1 MRIKNGF
8 ELRNVCGENIVI
20 SYGEQNI
27 DFCKVISLNETA
39 AYRWKGIGD
48 NDFDVASLVGLLRK
62 EYDVDEQTAHKD
74 ISAMLDEWDK
84 IGLITR

>member
-39 AYRWKGIGD
+39 AYLWKGIGD

-74 ISAMLDEWDK
+74 ISAMLDEWEK

>member
-27 DFCKVISLNETA
+27 DFCKIISLNETA
-39 AYRWKGIGD
+39 AYLWKGIGD
-48 NDFDVASLVGLLRK
+48 NDFDVESLVGLLRK

-74 ISAMLDEWDK
+74 ISAMLDEWEK

>member
-39 AYRWKGIGD
+39 AYLWKGIGD
-48 NDFDVASLVGLLRK
+48 NDFDVESLVGLLRK
-62 EYDVDEQTAHKD
+62 EYDVDEQTARKD
-74 ISAMLDEWDK
+74 ISAMLDEWEK
-84 IGLITR
+84 IGLVTR

>member
-39 AYRWKGIGD
+39 AYLWKGIGD
-48 NDFDVASLVGLLRK
+48 SDFDVA
-62 EYDVDEQTAHKD
+62 
-74 ISAMLDEWDK
+74 
-84 IGLITR
+84 

>member
-39 AYRWKGIGD
+39 AYLWKGIGD
-48 NDFDVASLVGLLRK
+48 NDFDVESLVGLLRK
-62 EYDVDEQTAHKD
+62 EYDVDEQTARKD

>member
-39 AYRWKGIGD
+39 AYLWKGIGD
-48 NDFDVASLVGLLRK
+48 NDFDVESLVGLLRK